1 MKFAHLR
8 VSRHL
13 PAGGVLWI
21 LASTFLAAGS
31 MIVVLLSVASS
42 EAAGPPPDLGSDFN
56 LPSFFLEQGRPA
68 PVFAP
73 RSPQSLPTPTP
84 TPTATPTPSTES
96 PCENG
101 VVVPANI
108 SNPGLL
114 ADCELLWAM
123 KQGFTN
129 ADEKLNWNAETSI
142 LEWDGLHCTSVR
154 ARVVTLDLGRY
165 ASLTTGLTISYDLT
179 GTLKMPADLVEAGGL
194 EELYELN
201 LTHNHLQGAI
211 PTQLGQL
218 DKLVE
223 LSLHGNDFTGS
234 IPTSLGNLDELVDL
248 DLGHNQLTGSIPTSL
263 GNLDDLE
270 ELHLSYNRLSG
281 SIPAS
286 LGKLLK
292 LEQLDLMDNR
302 LTGAIPSQLGRL
314 KKLFWLTLS
323 FNRLSGSIPASL
335 TDLSELERLWLEG
348 GRFSGCIPPA
358 LQSVENHDLHS
369 LDINFCVAPGE
380 QAKADDRAV
389 LVELYN
395 SLGGEDWRYQ
405 RDWLSNKP
413 LEEWY
418 GIDTGDEGRVIYV
431 YLAGNGMKGSIPASL
446 GNLSNLEYLDFSNN
460 FGLTGSI
467 PASLGNLSNLEEVHL
482 WNTGLTGSIP
492 ASLGN
497 LSRLEYMSFNTSDLT
512 GSIPSSLGNLSN
524 LVELDLTANE
534 LTGSIP
540 ASLGK
545 LSKLKRL
552 WLRGNELTSIPS
564 ELGNL
569 DNLESVSLRYN
580 PFEDDSCIPD
590 GLRDVAYHDL
600 DTLQL
605 NYCGG
610 GRPGPPEEGK
620 PWEWGY

>member
-1 MKFAHLR
+1 MKFPSFRAFKA
-8 VSRHL
+8 SP

-21 LASTFLAAGS
+21 LASTFLAVGS
-31 MIVVLLSVASS
+31 MVAVVLTVASS
-42 EAAGPPPDLGSDFN
+42 EAAGPPPVLGSDFN

-68 PVFAP
+68 PVFVP
-73 RSPQSLPTPTP
+73 RSPQSLPTPT
-84 TPTATPTPSTES
+84 ATPAPTTES

-101 VVVPANI
+101 VVVPADI

-142 LEWDGLHCTSVR
+142 LAWDGIHCTSVR
-154 ARVVTLDLGRY
+154 SRVVTLDLGRY

-179 GTLKMPADLVEAGGL
+179 GTLKMPADLVEAGALSELQEFDLRQNDL
-194 EELYELN
+194 E
-201 LTHNHLQGAI
+201 GSI
-211 PTQLGQL
+211 PTVLGSLEKLQIL
-218 DKLVE
+218 DL
-223 LSLHGNDFTGS
+223 LGNRFTGS
-234 IPTSLGNLDELVDL
+234 IPASLGNLDLLKDL
-248 DLGHNQLTGSIPTSL
+248 SLGHNQLTGSIPTSL

-286 LGKLLK
+286 LGGLLK
-292 LEQLDLMDNR
+292 LEQLDLMENR
-302 LTGAIPSQLGRL
+302 LTGPIPSPSQPNGLS
-314 KKLFWLTLS
+314 KLFSLTLS
-323 FNRLSGSIPASL
+323 FNRLSGTIPASL
-335 TDLSELERLWLEG
+335 TNLSELERLWLEG
-348 GRFSGCIPPA
+348 GRFSGCIPTT
-358 LQSVENHDLHS
+358 LQNVEDHDLHS
-369 LDINFCVAPGE
+369 LDINFCVEPGK
-380 QAKADDRAV
+380 QAQADDRAV

-418 GIDTGDEGRVIYV
+418 GIDTDDEGRVIYV

-446 GNLSNLEYLDFSNN
+446 GNLSKLEYLDFSNN

-467 PASLGNLSNLEEVHL
+467 PASLGNLSNLEEVHF
-482 WNTGLTGSIP
+482 WNTDLTGSIP

-497 LSRLEYMSFNTSDLT
+497 LSKLEYLNFNDSDLT
-512 GSIPSSLGNLSN
+512 GSIPASLGNLSQ
-524 LVELDLTANE
+524 LEELDLVHND

-569 DNLESVSLRYN
+569 DNLESVSLLYN

-590 GLRDVAYHDL
+590 GLRDVPYHDL